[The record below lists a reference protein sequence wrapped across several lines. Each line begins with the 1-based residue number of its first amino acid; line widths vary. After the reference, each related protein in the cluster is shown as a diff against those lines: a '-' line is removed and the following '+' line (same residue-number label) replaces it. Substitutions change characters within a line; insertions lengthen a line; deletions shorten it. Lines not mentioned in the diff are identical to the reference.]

1 MTTWKPELSSS
12 TSSLYQWIDS
22 AEALDA
28 ACQQVASAE
37 VIALDTEFFRENTF
51 FPVPALIQFAGGET
65 AYLVDPLVTPCTPAF
80 KALLQSRVPKL
91 LHACSEDLE
100 VFQHWAGTLPTPL
113 IDTQV
118 AQAFLGENPGMGY
131 QKLVEHWIGDTLPK
145 EETRSNW
152 LERPLTASQCE
163 YAALDVTY
171 LLQVWKRQVAQLAE
185 LGRLGWVEEE
195 CAALIEQAG
204 RDEESDGQWYTR
216 QRQLWRLAPRQLEAY
231 RLMTIWREGETRRRD
246 LPRNWLVSDKLLF
259 AVAEKMPGNR
269 YELAEVE
276 GVKPTLVKKEG
287 DALLGWVKQAQH
299 CPESALPARWPDP
312 MQPPFKRRFKA
323 IKQVVA
329 EKAAA
334 LGIAPEMLLRRRDIE
349 ALVMQSLA
357 GEPLDEL
364 HGWRG
369 VCLGQDLQRA
379 LEEASE

>member
-171 LLQVWKRQVAQLAE
+171 LLQVWKRQAIQLAE
-185 LGRLGWVEEE
+185 SGRLGWVEEE
-195 CAALIEQAG
+195 CASLIEQAG

-216 QRQLWRLAPRQLEAY
+216 QRQLWRLTPRQLEAY

-259 AVAEKMPGNR
+259 AVAEKMPANR

-276 GVKPTLVKKEG
+276 GVKPPLVKKEG

-299 CPESALPARWPDP
+299 CAESALPARWPDP

-329 EKAAA
+329 DKAAA